1 LEGDILLMQE
11 IYKFIRTSTL
21 EDGTIQGHFAA
32 TGIRPRFLADLVA
45 KGIKIPGSYFEPG
58 KPL

>member
-1 LEGDILLMQE
+1 VH
-11 IYKFIRTSTL
+11 
-21 EDGTIQGHFAA
+21 GHFHA

-45 KGIKIPGSYFEPG
+45 KGIIIPGSYFDPA